1 VDRTASCRRI
11 ACLIGDDLR
20 LIELVEAIHSFGESR
35 LRQCVNQNSG
45 RLVVANRRFNHRT
58 PRLPRLTEASGFRAD
73 YGLSGQMP
81 SPFSVDF

>member
-1 VDRTASCRRI
+1 
-11 ACLIGDDLR
+11 
-20 LIELVEAIHSFGESR
+20 VEAIHSFGESR

-81 SPFSVDF
+81 FSILGRLLTANSSSKVAAIKPVS